1 MWQMYGGKDCVL
13 TWGGL
18 TDVPR
23 RWISQEWLKKISRE
37 KSAEAIVPSA
47 GARTAWEGLNYGRW
61 EEMKVTE
68 VKAKHSQPSQTGKG
82 LPQKD
87 SAERESYA
95 GACNLAR
102 ITENTT
108 TDASDQRLLE
118 LILARNNLNAAYMRV
133 KGNKGAAGVDKMQVG
148 EMQKYL
154 QANGCTLI
162 QAIEEGKYKPNP
174 VRRVEIPKD
183 EGKATR
189 PLGIPT
195 VIDRLI
201 QQAVAQVLSPIYE
214 QQFHNN
220 SYGFRPKRGCHD
232 AIKQCQGYINQGYKY
247 VVDMDLEKFFDTV
260 NQSKLI
266 EVLSR
271 TITDGRVIS
280 LIHKYLC
287 AGVVVRHSYK
297 DTREGVP
304 QGGPL
309 SPLLSNIMLNEL
321 DKELGRRGH
330 KFVRYADDLMIF
342 CKSRRA
348 AERTLANI
356 VPFIE
361 NKLFLKVNKDKT
373 VVDYVGRVKFLG
385 VSFYVQK
392 GEARARIHP
401 KSLTRLKA
409 RIRQLTARSN
419 GWSNEKRK
427 QKLKEYII
435 GWINYFKIADIK
447 SLLVRLDEWLRR
459 RIRMVVWKQWK
470 KTKTK
475 FTNLSKLGIDKAKAW
490 EWANTRKGYW
500 HTARSPILHRSLTTE
515 KLRKSGYLFFSD
527 YYKTVIKKSVA

>member
-1 MWQMYGGKDCVL
+1 
-13 TWGGL
+13 
-18 TDVPR
+18 
-23 RWISQEWLKKISRE
+23 
-37 KSAEAIVPSA
+37 
-47 GARTAWEGLNYGRW
+47 
-61 EEMKVTE
+61 MKVTKP
-68 VKAKHSQPSQTGKG
+68 VGKHSQPEQKKRG
-82 LPQKD
+82 LLQKD
-87 SAERESYA
+87 SAEHESYA
-95 GACNLAR
+95 GVCDTAK
-102 ITENTT
+102 ITENNITN
-108 TDASDQRLLE
+108 ANEIRLLE
-118 LILARNNLNAAYMRV
+118 QILNRNNLNQAFERV
-133 KGNKGAAGVDKMQVG
+133 KRNKGAHGVDKMEVG
-148 EMQKYL
+148 EMLKYL
-154 QANGCTLI
+154 KANGETI
-162 QAIEEGKYKPNP
+162 KQAIAEGKYKPNP

-183 EGKATR
+183 DGKSKR

-201 QQAVAQVLSPIYE
+201 QQAIAQVLSPIFE
-214 QQFHNN
+214 KQFHDN

-232 AIKQCQGYINQGYKY
+232 AIKQSQEYITQGYKY

-266 EVLSR
+266 EVLGR
-271 TITDGRVIS
+271 TIKDGRVIS
-280 LIHKYLC
+280 LIHKYLR
-287 AGVVVRHSYK
+287 AGVVVLHSYEE
-297 DTREGVP
+297 TIEGVP

-321 DKELGRRGH
+321 DKELTKRGH

-348 AERTLANI
+348 TERTLTNI
-356 VPFIE
+356 IPYIE
-361 NKLFLKVNKDKT
+361 NKLFLKVNKAKT

-427 QKLKEYII
+427 QKLREYIV

-447 SLLVRLDEWLRR
+447 SLLVRLDKWLRR
-459 RIRMVVWKQWK
+459 RIRMVAWKQWK
-470 KTKTK
+470 KVKTK
-475 FTNLSKLGIDKAKAW
+475 FANLSKLGIDKAKAW

-500 HTARSPILHRSLTTE
+500 HTARSPILQRSLTTE

-527 YYKTVIKKSVA
+527 YYKQVVKKSVA